1 MEIILRSKVFR
12 LPIIE
17 YHESG
22 YLVKKWVKGL
32 PYEAKERLF
41 ALRPSRRFKQ
51 FAMGVPFADI
61 ATDFLIVIFELPIE
75 YDVAEL
81 IRAQSNCGP
90 DDFGFYTFNEEAL
103 NNFRDGLSAAPTIN
117 VWSFRKASTAFRV
130 LKQLNIRI
138 VRPQDM
144 NPLHCYLVFARLSAD
159 RMRPPQDFKYSEIEG
174 ETYLYRTH
182 VRSLP
187 R

>member
-12 LPIIE
+12 LPVIE
-17 YHESG
+17 HHERG
-22 YLVKKWVKGL
+22 YPVKKWVKGL
-32 PYEAKERLF
+32 PNEAKERLF
-41 ALRPSRRFKQ
+41 ALRPSKRFEQ
-51 FAMGVPFADI
+51 FATGSPIADI
-61 ATDFLIVIFELPIE
+61 AADFLIVIFELPIE
-75 YDVAEL
+75 YDVAVR

-117 VWSFRKASTAFRV
+117 IWSFRKASTAFRV

-144 NPLHCYLVFARLSAD
+144 HPLHCYLVFARLSAD

-174 ETYLYRTH
+174 ETYLYRSY